1 MLDLNFVRDNL
12 PQVEEML
19 RQRGADPAAVLKNFR
34 EVDTQLRNA
43 LAEAESS
50 RARKRVLADEFQR
63 LKAQEKQLKAAGLEV
78 LANEEARQRN
88 LAEQELIKQSLPRQD
103 ALVEDFTARRLGI
116 LTGIP
121 NMPHSSVPPGHSAE
135 ENAEVRRW
143 GAPPQF
149 DFAPKPHWEIGEQLG
164 VLDLERAVKLSGA
177 RFAVYWDLGA
187 KLERALAN
195 FMLDLHTREHGYTEV
210 LPPYLVNSQSMYG
223 TGQLPKFARDLFRVP
238 HGSVEQKTDHTP
250 IVGELVY
257 YDVPSAYRV
266 ESVDIPSRSVSIR
279 LATPE
284 LSHVQ
289 QRVSWDRL
297 WYIPPDLWLIPTA
310 EVPVTNL
317 YRDEVL
323 DAARLPIS
331 LTAYT
336 PCFRSEAGSYGKDVR
351 GIIRQH
357 QFQKVEL
364 VKFSRPENSY
374 EEHEKLTRN
383 AETVLQKLGLHY
395 RTMALCTGDMSA
407 SSAKTYDIE
416 VWLPGQQLFREISSC
431 SNFESYQARRANIRY
446 RPEGKNKTEFLHT
459 LNGSGLA
466 VGRTWVAIVENYQQ
480 ADGSVLIPEVL
491 RPYVGA
497 ERIRKK
503 SF

>member
-1 MLDLNFVRDNL
+1 MLDLNFVRENL
-12 PQVEEML
+12 PRVEEML
-19 RQRGADPAAVLKNFR
+19 RQRGADPAVVLKDFSD
-34 EVDTQLRNA
+34 VDTQRRHA
-43 LAEAESS
+43 ITEAETMK
-50 RARKRVLADEFQR
+50 ARRNKASEDISK
-63 LKAQEKQLKAAGLEV
+63 LKKSG
-78 LANEEARQRN
+78 
-88 LAEQELIKQSLPRQD
+88 QD
-103 ALVEDFTARRLGI
+103 ATAAIAETKDLREQIQAREKTAADLDARLRDI
-116 LTGIP
+116 LAGIP
-121 NMPHSSVPPGHSAE
+121 NMPDASVPAGHSAD
-135 ENAEVRRW
+135 ENVEIRRW
-143 GAPPQF
+143 GAPPAF
-149 DFAPKPHWEIGEQLG
+149 DFAPKPHWELGEQLG
-164 VLDLERAVKLSGA
+164 VLDPERAVKLTGA

-210 LPPYLVNSQSMYG
+210 LPPYLVNSESMYG
-223 TGQLPKFARDLFRVP
+223 TGQLPKFAADLFRVP
-238 HGSVEQKTDHTP
+238 HGEK
-250 IVGELVY
+250 
-257 YDVPSAYRV
+257 
-266 ESVDIPSRSVSIR
+266 
-279 LATPE
+279 
-284 LSHVQ
+284 
-289 QRVSWDRL
+289 
-297 WYIPPDLWLIPTA
+297 DLWLIPTA

-317 YRDEVL
+317 YRDEIL

-357 QFQKVEL
+357 QFKKVEL
-364 VKFSRPENSY
+364 VKFAQPEHSY

-383 AETVLQKLGLHY
+383 AETILQKLGLHY
-395 RTMALCTGDMSA
+395 RTVALCTGDMGP

-446 RPEGKNKTEFLHT
+446 RPEGKNKTEFVHT

-480 ADGSVLIPEVL
+480 ADGSVVIPEVL
-491 RPYVGA
+491 RPYIGA
-497 ERIRKK
+497 ERITKK